1 MTQIRSRLIMNLGLL
16 KIFLIILFFSTQ
28 LISEPLQ
35 MKFAKFKLLDKISNK
50 LSEKTIAVNDSD
62 SIGTLS
68 IKVYSC
74 FTEPPDEIPEDYV
87 LIDVKD
93 VFEDKTKSIYKGWM
107 ISSSPDVTPLEH
119 PIYDLWLL
127 GCNNNKTS

>member
-1 MTQIRSRLIMNLGLL
+1 MNPGLL
-16 KIFLIILFFSTQ
+16 KFFLILLFYSHQVF
-28 LISEPLQ
+28 SEPIE
-35 MKFAKFKLLDKISNK
+35 KKYANFKLLDKISNNLTQK
-50 LSEKTIAVNDSD
+50 SIKVNESD
-62 SIGTLS
+62 FIGTLN

-74 FTEPPDEIPEDYV
+74 FTEPPNETPEDYV

-93 VFEDKTKSIYKGWM
+93 NFQDEEKSIYKGWM

-127 GCNNNKTS
+127 GCSNDNIS

>member
-1 MTQIRSRLIMNLGLL
+1 MSPGLL
-16 KIFLIILFFSTQ
+16 KFFFIILFCSYPVF
-28 LISEPLQ
+28 SEPVQ
-35 MKFAKFKLLDKISNK
+35 KQYANFKLLDKISNK
-50 LSEKTIAVNDSD
+50 LFEKSIKVDESD
-62 SIGTLS
+62 FIETLN

-74 FTEPPDEIPEDYV
+74 LTEPPNEIPEDYV

-93 VFEDKTKSIYKGWM
+93 NFQNQEISIYKGWM

-127 GCNNNKTS
+127 GCSNDNTS